1 MTVPPPVAQGSPN
14 GTTWTDVGTIVPSI
28 TPTIV
33 PQGTNAV
40 LQLGPS
46 TFCYDNAAGSPAYTR
61 LRVGFCA
68 GTPQS
73 APVILGQLPAP
84 QDAASTGTE
93 GLPRHRARPQPASG
107 VVLAGPRFAGAVERA
122 VCPCSTVSASG
133 CGRSERAT

>member
-14 GTTWTDVGTIVPSI
+14 GTTWTDVGTIVP
-28 TPTIV
+28 TTIV

-46 TFCYDNAAGSPAYTR
+46 TFCYDNAAGPPAYTR

-73 APVILGQLPAP
+73 APVILGQAAGAPGCCQHRHRGVYRRPTGPARSRP
-84 QDAASTGTE
+84 RALFSLGL
-93 GLPRHRARPQPASG
+93 GLPVR
-107 VVLAGPRFAGAVERA
+107 
-122 VCPCSTVSASG
+122 
-133 CGRSERAT
+133 